1 MLSAKNKRLDQ
12 GLYSESLLWGWLAH
26 ILPTIKLSLPLI
38 VGQVAMISIWTAD
51 IIMMG
56 WIDANALAAGTLANR
71 LFQPMYF
78 IAIGLTLAVSP
89 LTSQALGAGSRR
101 KARRIMR
108 QGIWIAVAYGA
119 ITIVPM
125 WYGEPLLLML
135 GQDPELAIG
144 ADLFLK
150 LLAPGIIPTYIYFV
164 LRHYVSAHKMPM
176 PPVVVTSI
184 GVIINIILN
193 AVFSYGY
200 FGIPALGFAGIGLAT
215 SVTFTAMAI
224 ILALYIHM
232 TPPFRFIKPFAR
244 MFRIDTK
251 VMKQLLVVGLPIGV
265 TLFAETGMF
274 IVAGFYIGL
283 YGKIAVAATGIAN
296 QIAAVTYMVPLAI
309 SQAATI
315 RVGHEAGA
323 KKAKP
328 AMNAAIAGI
337 AVTIGIT
344 LLLTVMLFIW
354 TEFFIGLF
362 LNPVDIDFTNVMA
375 VAIPMVVVVAL
386 FQLADGL
393 QCIFTAVLR
402 GINDTRW
409 PAVISIFSYWCVGV
423 ASGIFLAGQ
432 LDWGPIGVWWGL
444 LLGLSAGSLF
454 LFIRCLLQGR
464 KIINSGKIILE

>member
-224 ILALYIHM
+224 MLALYIHM

-315 RVGHEAGA
+315 R
-323 KKAKP
+323 
-328 AMNAAIAGI
+328 
-337 AVTIGIT
+337 
-344 LLLTVMLFIW
+344 
-354 TEFFIGLF
+354 
-362 LNPVDIDFTNVMA
+362 VMA

-464 KIINSGKIILE
+464 KIIHSGKIILE